1 MPARR
6 SHTNTYFRFYRF
18 PLRLGFRR
26 IARAQ
31 EPYAV
36 YAPPLRFKKGHE
48 YDIYIRTMV
57 DRRRRRRIRR
67 RGGRKRPAGKLLRVI
82 IYAAAMTRN
91 YITIRRTFER
101 KTAAPPTPLLFAAC

>member
-48 YDIYIRTMV
+48 YDIYIYVRWSTVVVVVYEDAV
-57 DRRRRRRIRR
+57 DENAPRENY
-67 RGGRKRPAGKLLRVI
+67 
-82 IYAAAMTRN
+82 YA
-91 YITIRRTFER
+91 
-101 KTAAPPTPLLFAAC
+101 